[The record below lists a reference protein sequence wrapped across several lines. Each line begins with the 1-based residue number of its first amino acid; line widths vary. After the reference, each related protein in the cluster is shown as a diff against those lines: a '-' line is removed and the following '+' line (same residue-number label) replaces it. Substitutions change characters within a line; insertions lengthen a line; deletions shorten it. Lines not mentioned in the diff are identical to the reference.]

1 MKKRGN
7 YFVLLT
13 LFVLLAGSL
22 LILNTE
28 IQSPTGLAVGEIH
41 IQTGGDCNGAYSGSG
56 DFNIT
61 GNVTCDNEIV
71 IITGN
76 ITVGNGSTPDSYFAQ
91 GEYDLRT
98 NSANITITTP
108 DLLRTTPATYT
119 GDWDS
124 NVTHE
129 FLITMNET
137 DNELQIW
144 LNLSDSSD
152 YIYFIDVDGNRSS
165 GVSGL
170 DTDVDGTEVVVGKL
184 NGVMGVFCWNLSDD
198 ALASIV
204 PNGSKCDANYDSG
217 ITTNTTGFT
226 NNTATTAEIVLDVDG
241 SWKDKY
247 IGEVVI
253 PRASDGYTTFRNST
267 ILNTRGNLTLI
278 NATLY
283 LNVTTNLSRGI
294 TIKSNGGVHIK
305 NNSRVAPLDNQ
316 TNYMFVSQSSDI
328 SVYNST
334 IDEVGVQ
341 KTQTNADST
350 IGLTLTGVDCQGKT
364 IIERST
370 ISNVDGYL
378 LYMNLFTKN
387 CTIINN
393 TFISS
398 VAGILLKS
406 GSQYHRITG
415 NNFNGFVEKFE
426 RNIAKHRL

>member
-267 ILNTRGNLTLI
+267 ILNTRG
-278 NATLY
+278 
-283 LNVTTNLSRGI
+283 
-294 TIKSNGGVHIK
+294 
-305 NNSRVAPLDNQ
+305 
-316 TNYMFVSQSSDI
+316 SSDI